1 MTPLSSHFEDE
12 AWLCR
17 LAYLTDIF
25 SKLNALYL
33 NLQGNGNNIFSMEDN
48 VRAFYRKLL
57 LWQGRVKSR
66 NLAALP
72 ALLDFLD
79 ENDRNEPPAGTQS
92 HITQHLENMSQQL
105 LSYYPLLTEDSDGGN
120 EWIFSLFGMDA
131 AFKAKMTDDLQGNII
146 DMTTDRRFK
155 TIFKETPSRNSAV
168 KSARI
173 ILPLDEVQ

>member
-1 MTPLSSHFEDE
+1 MTLLSSYFEDE

-17 LAYLTDIF
+17 LAYLADIF
-25 SKLNALYL
+25 SKLNDLYL

-66 NLAALP
+66 NLAAFP
-72 ALLDFLD
+72 TMLDFLD

-120 EWIFSLFGMDA
+120 EWIFSPFSMDA
-131 AFKAKMTDDLQGNII
+131 ASKTEITDHL
-146 DMTTDRRFK
+146 RFQ
-155 TIFKETPSRNSAV
+155 TIFKE
-168 KSARI
+168 KS
-173 ILPLDEVQ
+173 LSEL